1 MEAEVRNRGKM
12 GAFGLVCMYGLTAF
26 DDLKTKQIRAAE
38 LIIFG
43 IIGVILELVYRYHSV
58 ISIVGGIAIG
68 LAMLAFSIISKE
80 KLGKGDA
87 YVILISGLYLG
98 FVDLLSLLWIS
109 FVYATIAGIIIIRKY
124 DNSTS
129 HEIPFIPF
137 LLAGYLTLYGAH
149 TLGGLG

>member
-1 MEAEVRNRGKM
+1 MS
-12 GAFGLVCMYGLTAF
+12 LY
-26 DDLKTKQIRAAE
+26 
-38 LIIFG
+38 
-43 IIGVILELVYRYHSV
+43 IGHSV
-58 ISIVGGIAIG
+58 RSIVGGIAIG